1 MNKLIISGF
10 IALCMFNIVAHADS
24 ATSDSD
30 TFKYKGELGMGLG
43 GVLGGLIAGPP
54 GVILGMASG
63 AWFGDRDQKK
73 DERISGL
80 NDELIREQTDNA
92 ILEKRFADLQSH
104 FGTELKRVATENR
117 VSSLKELSDGVSLAV
132 YFRTGSSEIDLEVQ
146 PRIEKLADF
155 LMQYPDIRLMVEGH
169 ADKRGNADFNRELGM
184 KRART
189 VETALLNAGIDQK
202 RIMTHSYGET
212 RSRTVETD
220 VEGNYFDRKVNI
232 TLTLDT
238 LTAGQQ

>member
-10 IALCMFNIVAHADS
+10 IALCMFNIVAHADPV
-24 ATSDSD
+24 TSDSE
-30 TFKYKGELGMGLG
+30 TFKFKGELGMGIG

-80 NDELIREQTDNA
+80 NNELLRKQTDNA
-92 ILEKRFADLQSH
+92 ILEERFADLQSH
-104 FGTELKRVATENR
+104 FGNELKKVATENR
-117 VSSLKELSDGVSLAV
+117 ISSLKELSDGVSLAV
-132 YFRTGSSEIDLEVQ
+132 YFRTGSSAIDVEVQ

-155 LMQYPDIRLMVEGH
+155 LKQYPDIRLMVEGH
-169 ADKRGNADFNRELGM
+169 ADKRGDVDFNRELGM

-189 VETALLNAGIDQK
+189 VEAALLKAGIDQK
-202 RIMTHSYGET
+202 RIMTHSFGET
-212 RSRTVETD
+212 QARAVEAD
-220 VEGNYFDRKVNI
+220 LEGNYFDRKVNI